1 VMEIGNLSRAV
12 SYLEEDERCLIANE
26 ALRIPAV
33 LDSELGVVSE
43 SRLFPPTV
51 RRDVHPWYYSHDS
64 RLANR
69 PVEQT
74 SVFSL

>member
-12 SYLEEDERCLIANE
+12 SYLGEDERCLIANE

-43 SRLFPPTV
+43 SRLFPPQYVGMFILGIIPTIP
-51 RRDVHPWYYSHDS
+51 D
-64 RLANR
+64 
-69 PVEQT
+69 
-74 SVFSL
+74 